1 MTCTEH
7 TAGCG
12 FSLKVGDV
20 IFING
25 ARAWFHAATWFF
37 SCFILDSD
45 GVMTCKV
52 GYVKVLADDSK
63 LVANRIGVVSSIHRR
78 KGEVITNTMKGNIVA
93 RTKIK
98 RKPRKVKS
106 KGKNNG
112 KTMEMCDT
120 VGDYA
125 LMTLLDGGFPAY
137 AQPLP
142 SIQDEGPD
150 LDEDDDDSSDGSADE
165 GMDSESD
172 ESEQQRNRKKSSNG
186 RGSGGY
192 KDDRDRKGSGGYKD
206 DRKRS
211 ASTGSKSRKSAAVA
225 KKKREN

>member
-150 LDEDDDDSSDGSADE
+150 LDDDDSSDGSADE

-211 ASTGSKSRKSAAVA
+211 ASTGSKSRKSATVA
-225 KKKREN
+225 KKKREH